1 MKKYKKR
8 LALLL
13 SLVLCLSV
21 FNVSAYSDDGD
32 MITIL
37 KRAPVDIVFVL
48 DSTGSMGEE
57 IGAVKNKIKSFLQQL
72 YNYNRK
78 ISETSDAG
86 VGIDPRIAIID
97 FKDVGL
103 NPPQNSVFHQR
114 NDGSYWFVKTAVT
127 DDGDKLAA
135 LLDELSK
142 NAAGGGDE
150 AETPTEALAKLY
162 KADDGVADVD
172 GFEWRDDAQKFVFLI
187 TDADFKD
194 GKTGNYN
201 IPTMLKVIEELSKRN
216 IRTSVVVPSALS
228 DNYAPLYTGT
238 GGKWYDLNGEL
249 KFMEEIIQYFEKE
262 MPIPPVSVSV
272 CAAGAPLGT
281 GSVRLLRYL
290 DKDGAEHT
298 GPAAYCGDV
307 PSTVSV
313 SLGSL
318 VDLEIKSNGTRNGTR
333 DPEGDTYVI
342 DKLTVN
348 GESHD
353 LPESELS
360 DYRIPGLEI
369 KTDTIIQVLFK
380 KKREPALYVVVFD
393 SNGGSPVSPQRI
405 TEGEKLSEPDS
416 PGREGYTFDNWYLD
430 GERTPFDFNTPVFS
444 DLTITASWNLI
455 DKEEEKEEAPEE
467 VIVEPPSGLPSDWT
481 KLRHVTPENAISSDY
496 CVIARKQRFDVKPH
510 IKGAVIYSSG
520 SRKIA
525 SVGRKSGIVRA
536 KKTGD
541 SVITGYVR
549 SGKQLIPTGTFTIH
563 VVTPEVNKKQY
574 PGFNPE
580 GFIDGNEHIV
590 HEILSPTVW
599 KSSDPS
605 VATVSSNSGMISV
618 RNSKGNVKITAYYGL
633 GRNAAKY
640 KFNLRIRPSSGAK

>member
-1 MKKYKKR
+1 
-8 LALLL
+8 
-13 SLVLCLSV
+13 
-21 FNVSAYSDDGD
+21 
-32 MITIL
+32 
-37 KRAPVDIVFVL
+37 DIQ
-48 DSTGSMGEE
+48 
-57 IGAVKNKIKSFLQQL
+57 A
-72 YNYNRK
+72 
-78 ISETSDAG
+78 
-86 VGIDPRIAIID
+86 
-97 FKDVGL
+97 
-103 NPPQNSVFHQR
+103 
-114 NDGSYWFVKTAVT
+114 
-127 DDGDKLAA
+127 
-135 LLDELSK
+135 
-142 NAAGGGDE
+142 
-150 AETPTEALAKLY
+150 
-162 KADDGVADVD
+162 
-172 GFEWRDDAQKFVFLI
+172 
-187 TDADFKD
+187 
-194 GKTGNYN
+194 
-201 IPTMLKVIEELSKRN
+201 
-216 IRTSVVVPSALS
+216 SVVVPSALS
-228 DNYAPLYTGT
+228 ANSNYAPLYKGT

-249 KFMEEIIQYFEKE
+249 KFMEEIIGYFEKE

-318 VDLEIKSNGTRNGTR
+318 VDLEIKSNGTRNGNR

-348 GESHD
+348 GESQD

-380 KKREPALYVVVFD
+380 KKREPAVYVVVFD

-455 DKEEEKEEAPEE
+455 DKKEEKEEDAEE

>member
-13 SLVLCLSV
+13 SLMLCLSV

-48 DSTGSMGEE
+48 DSTGSMTEE
-57 IGAVKNKIKSFLQQL
+57 IGAVKAKIKTFLDQL

-78 ISETSDAG
+78 VSEASDEG
-86 VGIDPRIAIID
+86 IGIDPRIAIID
-97 FKDVGL
+97 YKDLTGGEITT
-103 NPPQNSVFHQR
+103 FHTKT
-114 NDGSYWFVKTAVT
+114 DGSYWFVKTADI
-127 DDGDKLAA
+127 DDGD
-135 LLDELSK
+135 ELYAEINGIAIS
-142 NAAGGGDE
+142 GGGSDR

-194 GKTGNYN
+194 GKIGNYN

-216 IRTSVVVPSALS
+216 IRTSVVTQSDVANYYLS
-228 DNYAPLYTGT
+228 LYTDT
-238 GGKWYDLNGEL
+238 GGKLYDLNGEL

-290 DKDGAEHT
+290 DKDGTEHT

-307 PSTVSV
+307 PSMVSV

-318 VDLEIKSNGTRNGTR
+318 VDLEIKSNGTRNGNR

-348 GESHD
+348 GESQD

-455 DKEEEKEEAPEE
+455 DKEEEKEEDAEE

-525 SVGRKSGIVRA
+525 SVGRKSGVVRA